1 MESNSNITV
10 GWIGTGVMGGPMCG
24 HLMDKK
30 GYKTLVYNRSK
41 DKAEE
46 VLAKG
51 AEFMQPEEIA
61 KQADF
66 IFIMLGYPHD
76 VEEVT
81 LGEKGIVQFM
91 KEGAILVDH
100 TTSSPGLAERI
111 HAAGKQRGVGCIDA
125 PVSGGDIG
133 AKNGQVV
140 AMCGG
145 DKEDFEKV
153 LPLLETY
160 SKTAK
165 LMGGAGKGQHTKAVN
180 QIMISTTMI
189 GLSEAF
195 VYSHKAGLDIGE
207 MMDLL
212 SGGAAGSFSLTKLGP
227 RMLKRDF
234 NPGFYVEH
242 FCKDLGIVLDEAK
255 DLNLSLPGA
264 SSAFQ
269 LYRSLM
275 AHDGGRLGT
284 QAILK
289 VLENLNNVE
298 IPAQDPEEK
307 KE

>member
-1 MESNSNITV
+1 
-10 GWIGTGVMGGPMCG
+10 
-24 HLMDKK
+24 
-30 GYKTLVYNRSK
+30 
-41 DKAEE
+41 
-46 VLAKG
+46 
-51 AEFMQPEEIA
+51 
-61 KQADF
+61 
-66 IFIMLGYPHD
+66 MLGYPHD

-81 LGEKGIVQFM
+81 IGPNGIIQHM
-91 KEGAILVDH
+91 KEGSILVDH
-100 TTSSPGLAERI
+100 TTSSPGLAEKI
-111 HAAGKQRGVGCIDA
+111 YEAGKARGVGCIDA

-145 DKEDFEKV
+145 DQEDFDRV
-153 LPLLETY
+153 LPLMQTY

-234 NPGFYVEH
+234 DPGFYVEH

-255 DLNLSLPGA
+255 SMNLSLPGA
-264 SSAFQ
+264 SSAHQ

-298 IPAQDPEEK
+298 IPAQDPDAK

>member
-1 MESNSNITV
+1 MIKLNRESMV
-10 GWIGTGVMGGPMCG
+10 
-24 HLMDKK
+24 
-30 GYKTLVYNRSK
+30 
-41 DKAEE
+41 
-46 VLAKG
+46 
-51 AEFMQPEEIA
+51 
-61 KQADF
+61 
-66 IFIMLGYPHD
+66 
-76 VEEVT
+76 
-81 LGEKGIVQFM
+81 
-91 KEGAILVDH
+91 VDH

-111 HAAGKQRGVGCIDA
+111 WEAGKERGVWCIDA

-145 DKEDFEKV
+145 DKEAFEKV
-153 LPLLETY
+153 LPLMETY

-165 LMGGAGKGQHTKAVN
+165 LMGSAGKGQHTKAVN

-212 SGGAAGSFSLTKLGP
+212 SGGAANSFSLTKLGP

-255 DLNLSLPGA
+255 DMNLSLPGT
-264 SSAFQ
+264 SSSLQ

-289 VLENLNNVE
+289 VLENMNNVE
-298 IPAQDPEEK
+298 IPAQDPDENK
-307 KE
+307 N